1 MYVQGRKKILQK
13 NKPTESVIRDIK
25 VCFCQTVICT
35 SKIQSF
41 NHCFLFTKRWFEII
55 RRDRGLSSHLCL
67 TLSAKELLNVIKN
80 SEWLWNNWP
89 SLKTLKLSGKQFGP
103 KADPSLKEINF
114 KKVIFFAILFY

>member
-41 NHCFLFTKRWFEII
+41 NEFFFLPKGGLKSSDEIG
-55 RRDRGLSSHLCL
+55 DFQ
-67 TLSAKELLNVIKN
+67 VIC
-80 SEWLWNNWP
+80 
-89 SLKTLKLSGKQFGP
+89 
-103 KADPSLKEINF
+103 
-114 KKVIFFAILFY
+114 V

>member
-1 MYVQGRKKILQK
+1 MYKEEKKSYKRINLQSQLFGTLK
-13 NKPTESVIRDIK
+13 FVSVK
-25 VCFCQTVICT
+25 LQYTLL
-35 SKIQSF
+35 KF
-41 NHCFLFTKRWFEII
+41 NHFFLFTKRWFEII

-114 KKVIFFAILFY
+114 KKVNDCKH